1 MDFIA
6 MDFETANRKRASAC
20 SLALVVVQQNRV
32 VDSFYTLINPQMQFD
47 PQNIRIHGITPD
59 MVQDQPTFDRVW
71 PHIQMFYTPGRIVT
85 AHNAPFDVS
94 VLRLTLDRYGIAA
107 PRYQVID
114 TVKTSRQFLPKLPN
128 HRLDT
133 VSAALKIPLEHHHN
147 SLADS
152 YACAR
157 ILIAENEHFGEA
169 QTKAMMKL
177 AKAG

>member
-94 VLRLTLDRYGIAA
+94 VLR
-107 PRYQVID
+107 
-114 TVKTSRQFLPKLPN
+114 
-128 HRLDT
+128 
-133 VSAALKIPLEHHHN
+133 
-147 SLADS
+147 
-152 YACAR
+152 
-157 ILIAENEHFGEA
+157 
-169 QTKAMMKL
+169 
-177 AKAG
+177 

>member
-59 MVQDQPTFDRVW
+59 MVQGQPTFDRVW

-147 SLADS
+147 ALADG